1 MSTRYFLD
9 PVNHQHRPHRHPH
22 PSISSVPGGRCLSS
36 PPQPIDTTTTTTT
49 TPPQRQRPRPSSR
62 RLSRRDSRLLH
73 RSFQDTLTIVHYTIA
88 PSLASPDADLPA
100 RVDWHTHAAAHRIVA
115 LVPAP
120 AHVAPDSPSRPMA
133 TKMEQMTDVL
143 GGRGL
148 DDHAVAPSRFDAQSR
163 CLHVSREQYAQTDVA
178 MDADEEEG
186 RDSDV
191 DAEGSATVELA
202 AIMTT
207 ASTPVTPGP
216 SSPPLDQPK
225 PQDFVPPTRPSSTP
239 FPNAQQGQTDIRCLR
254 CQPGAHD
261 LDDSL
266 APHPMTTPAAE
277 QQPGVTLDQLP
288 AEIHECI
295 MDHLFGYRV
304 STTSPSSLSI
314 PSVNARSWNTALRHS
329 RRKELSNLALVMPAW
344 RWMVQERL
352 YRHIKLKATV
362 QGCNQVMDF
371 FVAHPHL
378 RDYVKH
384 IEIWFPVFEP
394 KPGSVFSSNSALA
407 LPNVSPEGISSAQY
421 GLPTD
426 NASLEEVFYLVS
438 TALPE
443 ARVMT
448 LEGGERKKAPRVKFS
463 LPTPLWQ
470 QRELP
475 VISTIQTL
483 IIKSQ
488 WNIVRH
494 YKDWECI
501 SGALPNLEEW
511 HGTYAKPKSK
521 SYLSMAGTLEIL
533 HPKITKLNLSLETDY
548 RRELTCPPY
557 YLKVCEQ
564 LHWCEKL
571 AKAASNLEHLSY
583 TGRVCHCFFDMLA
596 KYSKPRETRLK
607 TIDITVKNCCRQ
619 NPQWNESGSGI
630 TDMHFI
636 NAFEQ
641 LVLGGIRS
649 LERLKSVNLLRIRYV
664 DLDSPVPPLNP
675 YFIIRDGWVSGVW
688 SDNIVAELNRVRP
701 DARFE
706 SMEESFGE
714 VGYNKEG
721 RLVISPDFP
730 KSRVLSLKL
739 SNYAMLSGGITIV

>member
-1 MSTRYFLD
+1 MMEGLRSE
-9 PVNHQHRPHRHPH
+9 
-22 PSISSVPGGRCLSS
+22 VP
-36 PPQPIDTTTTTTT
+36 
-49 TPPQRQRPRPSSR
+49 
-62 RLSRRDSRLLH
+62 
-73 RSFQDTLTIVHYTIA
+73 LTA
-88 PSLASPDADLPA
+88 PNTNNPFE
-100 RVDWHTHAAAHRIVA
+100 V
-115 LVPAP
+115 
-120 AHVAPDSPSRPMA
+120 
-133 TKMEQMTDVL
+133 
-143 GGRGL
+143 
-148 DDHAVAPSRFDAQSR
+148 QSR
-163 CLHVSREQYAQTDVA
+163 GMHAPRDTYLKREMAVDSN
-178 MDADEEEG
+178 DEERVGEM
-186 RDSDV
+186 
-191 DAEGSATVELA
+191 DAEGTATVELA

-207 ASTPVTPGP
+207 SSTPVSPGP

-239 FPNAQQGQTDIRCLR
+239 FPNAQQGQTDIRCLT
-254 CQPGAHD
+254 CQSDNAE
-261 LDDSL
+261 LDASMVMSPI
-266 APHPMTTPAAE
+266 ATSTTD
-277 QQPGVTLDQLP
+277 QQPRMTLDQLP

-304 STTSPSSLSI
+304 STASPSSLSI

-344 RWMVQERL
+344 RWTVQQRL

-362 QGCNQVMDF
+362 QGCNEVMSF
-371 FVAHPHL
+371 FTEHPHL

-394 KPGSVFSSNSALA
+394 KPGSVFASNSALA
-407 LPNVSPEGISSAQY
+407 LPTVSPEGISSAQY
-421 GLPTD
+421 GLPSD
-426 NASLEEVFYLVS
+426 NACLEEVFYLVS
-438 TALPE
+438 TTLPE
-443 ARVMT
+443 VRVMT

-463 LPTPLWQ
+463 LPSTGWQ
-470 QRELP
+470 ARELP
-475 VISTIQTL
+475 VVNTIQTL

-488 WNIVRH
+488 WNIIRH
-494 YKDWECI
+494 YKDWEFI
-501 SGALPNLEEW
+501 SNALPNLEEW

-521 SYLSMAGTLEIL
+521 SYLSMAGILEIL
-533 HPKITKLNLSLETDY
+533 HPKITKLNLNLEADY
-548 RRELTCPPY
+548 RREMTCPPY

-571 AKAASNLEHLSY
+571 AKAASNLEHISY
-583 TGRVCHCFFDMLA
+583 TGRVCHSFFDTLA
-596 KYSKPRETRLK
+596 KCSNPRDTRLK

-619 NPQWNESGSGI
+619 NAQWNESGSGI

-636 NAFEQ
+636 GAFEN
-641 LVLGGIRS
+641 LVLGGIRA

-675 YFIIRDGWVSGVW
+675 YFIVKDGWVSGVW

-706 SMEESFGE
+706 AMAESFGE

-739 SNYAMLSGGITIV
+739 ANYAMLSGGITIV